1 MSKSRDAR
9 YRQVID
15 HIETALNTTAN
26 ARTYPA
32 VRPNDTEDPPLRD
45 WTGTEQPKKIPG
57 NWAAP
62 ANTIAGNP
70 LTRATKDEKAN
81 NRGVFNHSAFTV
93 DGQQYTRNYCRYYYE
108 DRYNDPGYIR
118 LVDPKYQELQCDE
131 YPFAST
137 AQGANS
143 ESYDYSLRAL
153 GKQHNGLQGSALNSF
168 YTKYRVVNPGDP
180 FWVMIDP

>member
-1 MSKSRDAR
+1 MDDQWLFWW
-9 YRQVID
+9 Y
-15 HIETALNTTAN
+15 IETALDTTPMPG
-26 ARTYPA
+26 RT
-32 VRPNDTEDPPLRD
+32 RPCDTEDPPLRD
-45 WTGTEQPKKIPG
+45 WTGTEQRKKFPR

-70 LTRATKDEKAN
+70 PTRATKDEKAD
-81 NRGVFNHSAFTV
+81 NRGVFNHSTFTV
-93 DGQQYTRNYCRYYYE
+93 NGQQYTRNYCRYYYE

-137 AQGANS
+137 KQGANN
-143 ESYDYSLRAL
+143 EFYDYSLRAL
-153 GKQHNGLQGSALNSF
+153 GRQHNGLQGSALNSF